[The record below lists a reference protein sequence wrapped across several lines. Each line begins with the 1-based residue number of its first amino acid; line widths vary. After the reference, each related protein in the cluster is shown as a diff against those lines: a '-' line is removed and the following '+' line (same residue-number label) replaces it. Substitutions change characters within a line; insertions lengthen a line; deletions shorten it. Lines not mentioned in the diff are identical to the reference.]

1 MPLVFHPAAV
11 DELDAAVEWYEA
23 RSPGVGARFYGQVVE
38 TLGLVEHFPQSGAPV
53 DAEEGELDGV
63 RLFPMQRF
71 PFIVVARPE
80 AADSGAILI
89 LAVAH
94 TRRDPD
100 YWRERAD

>member
-11 DELDAAVEWYEA
+11 DELDAAVDWYEA

-38 TLGLVEHFPQSGAPV
+38 ALGLVEHFPQSGAPV
-53 DAEEGELDGV
+53 DAEDGELDGV

-71 PFIVVARPE
+71 PFIVVAQRG
-80 AADSGAILI
+80 AADGAILV
-89 LAVAH
+89 LAIAH

>member
-1 MPLVFHPAAV
+1 MALVFHPAAV

-38 TLGLVEHFPQSGAPV
+38 TLGLVEHFPQSGVPV
-53 DAEEGELDGV
+53 DAENDELGGV

-71 PFIVVARPE
+71 PFIVVARPG
-80 AADSGAILI
+80 AADDGATLI

-94 TRRDPD
+94 TRRDPG